1 MTTAQG
7 FVKFLEL
14 LPVMGVVQIHPHR
27 KQYKSKICK
36 QCKLTIKEP
45 KRRIFCSTECHNVY
59 WLQNRRLN
67 PKIQTCALCKKEFNK
82 ITQLK
87 YCSKECRVAAA
98 ERRRVT
104 NDYSVE
110 RNCVVCKNTL
120 PYGKATYCSDKC
132 YKEQQYANVRNP
144 FSTHGTGERASLL
157 PYEPNV
163 MPTHRVPPEILA
175 QAELYVDCNAD
186 IDGAGGIKEDLD
198 EINQIIMEENIVQPS
213 RYRKEIRSPRES
225 GKLYW
230 SVKTIE
236 NRRREEAGL
245 PKLSTMRYSNLEQ
258 QLRDHHDG
266 KKKVVS
272 IKEQKYQIEKH
283 TKGFATITPMRTK
296 SGKSFSEVMANA
308 KRKQSMGST

>member
-1 MTTAQG
+1 MNITPLQSKVIKVSFVERRRIMISVEG
-7 FVKFLEL
+7 FLKYLEI
-14 LPVMGVVQIHPHR
+14 LPVLQVVEDSPRRTKYKEER
-27 KQYKSKICK
+27 KP
-36 QCKLTIKEP
+36 KLP
-45 KRRIFCSTECHNVY
+45 SV
-59 WLQNRRLN
+59 
-67 PKIQTCALCKKEFNK
+67 CALCKKEFNK

-110 RNCVVCKNTL
+110 RNCIVCENPL
-120 PYGKATYCSDKC
+120 PYGKATYCSDEC

-144 FSTHGTGERASLL
+144 FSTFGTGERASLI

-186 IDGAGGIKEDLD
+186 RDYGVGGIKEDMD
-198 EINQIIMEENIVQPS
+198 EINQIILEESIGQPS

-236 NRRREEAGL
+236 NRRRAEAGL
-245 PKLSTMRYSNLEQ
+245 PKLSSMRYSNLEQ
-258 QLRDHHDG
+258 QLRDHHEG

-272 IKEQKYQIEKH
+272 IREKNYQIQKH

-296 SGKSFSEVMANA
+296 SGKSFSEVMANV
-308 KRKQSMGST
+308 RKKNVG

>member
-59 WLQNRRLN
+59 WLHNQKPKPK
-67 PKIQTCALCKKEFNK
+67 PKIGTCALCKKEFNK

-87 YCSKECRVAAA
+87 YCSKECRVAAV

-110 RNCVVCKNTL
+110 RNCIVCKNPMPL
-120 PYGKATYCSDKC
+120 GKRIYCSDKC
-132 YKEQQYANVRNP
+132 YKEQTLANHRNP
-144 FSTHGTGERASLL
+144 VSTYGTQARASLL

-198 EINQIIMEENIVQPS
+198 EINQIIMDENIVQPS
-213 RYRKEIRSPRES
+213 R
-225 GKLYW
+225 
-230 SVKTIE
+230 
-236 NRRREEAGL
+236 
-245 PKLSTMRYSNLEQ
+245 
-258 QLRDHHDG
+258 
-266 KKKVVS
+266 
-272 IKEQKYQIEKH
+272 
-283 TKGFATITPMRTK
+283 
-296 SGKSFSEVMANA
+296 
-308 KRKQSMGST
+308 

>member
-45 KRRIFCSTECHNVY
+45 KRRIFCSTECHNFY
-59 WLQNRRLN
+59 WLQNQNRKS
-67 PKIQTCALCKKEFNK
+67 KIQTCALCKKEFTK

-120 PYGKATYCSDKC
+120 PYGKSTYCSDKC

-144 FSTHGTGERASLL
+144 FSTFGTGERASLL

-163 MPTHRVPPEILA
+163 MPTHRVDPDVLA
-175 QAELYVDCNAD
+175 QAELHVECH
-186 IDGAGGIKEDLD
+186 GSGIKEDLD
-198 EINQIIMEENIVQPS
+198 EINQIIMEENIKQPS
-213 RYRKEIRSPRES
+213 RYKKTFRSPKES

-230 SVKTIE
+230 TVKQNE
-236 NRRREEAGL
+236 NRRREDAGL
-245 PKLSTMRYSNLEQ
+245 PKITSMRQSNLDQ
-258 QLRDHHDG
+258 QLIDHH
-266 KKKVVS
+266 KKKDKNPVTA
-272 IKEQKYQIEKH
+272 IREKNYQVQKH
-283 TKGFATITPMRTK
+283 TNGFTTITPIRTK
-296 SGKSFSEVMANA
+296 SGKSLSEVLNKVYA
-308 KRKQSMGST
+308 KNKS

>member
-14 LPVMGVVQIHPHR
+14 LPIMGVVEIYPHR
-27 KQYKSKICK
+27 RTYKEKKKPQI
-36 QCKLTIKEP
+36 
-45 KRRIFCSTECHNVY
+45 
-59 WLQNRRLN
+59 
-67 PKIQTCALCKKEFNK
+67 CALCKKEFDLPQ
-82 ITQLK
+82 QLK

-110 RNCVVCKNTL
+110 RNCVVCENPL
-120 PYGKATYCSDKC
+120 PHGKSSYCSDEC
-132 YKEQQYANVRNP
+132 YKKQSYANNRNP
-144 FSTHGTGERASLL
+144 FSTFGTGERASLL

-163 MPTHRVPPEILA
+163 MPTHHVPPEILA

-186 IDGAGGIKEDLD
+186 IDGAGGIKEDMD
-198 EINQIIMEENIVQPS
+198 EINQIIREENVEQPS

-230 SVKTIE
+230 SVKYQE
-236 NRRREEAGL
+236 NYRRERVGL
-245 PKLSTMRYSNLEQ
+245 PKLPTLRHSSLEQ
-258 QLRDHHDG
+258 QLIDRHEG
-266 KKKVVS
+266 KKQTPVIPIREKN
-272 IKEQKYQIEKH
+272 YQIQKH

-296 SGKSFSEVMANA
+296 SGKLSSEVITNV
-308 KRKQSMGST
+308 KRKQCMGST

>member
-45 KRRIFCSTECHNVY
+45 KRRVFCSTECHNVY

-132 YKEQQYANVRNP
+132 YKEQQYTNHRNP
-144 FSTHGTGERASLL
+144 FSTHGTGVRASLL

-163 MPTHRVPPEILA
+163 MPTHYVDPEILS
-175 QAELYVDCNAD
+175 QAELHVECH
-186 IDGAGGIKEDLD
+186 GSGIKEDME
-198 EINQIIMEENIVQPS
+198 EINQIIMEENIKHPS
-213 RYRKEIRSPRES
+213 RYKKTFRSPEKS

-230 SVKTIE
+230 SVKQHE
-236 NRRREEAGL
+236 NERRERAGL
-245 PKLSTMRYSNLEQ
+245 SKIPSMRYSNLEQ
-258 QLRDHHDG
+258 QLIDHHKEKDKDQAQ
-266 KKKVVS
+266 KKN
-272 IKEQKYQIEKH
+272 
-283 TKGFATITPMRTK
+283 TGFATITPMRTK
-296 SGKSFSEVMANA
+296 SGKLLSEAMSNV
-308 KRKQSMGST
+308 KRKQSMGSA